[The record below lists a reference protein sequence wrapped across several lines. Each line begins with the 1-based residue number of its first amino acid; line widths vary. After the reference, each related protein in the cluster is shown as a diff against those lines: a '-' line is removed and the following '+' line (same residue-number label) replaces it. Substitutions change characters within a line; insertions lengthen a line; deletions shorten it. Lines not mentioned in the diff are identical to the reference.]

1 MLEVEDIH
9 TYYGRSHVL
18 QGVSLTVPDRAVIVV
33 LGRNGVGKTTLVHS
47 IIGFN
52 PPRSGTIRFRGESLV
67 GRSAEQ
73 IVRAGVGLVPQG
85 RRIFPSLT
93 VREQL
98 AIAERRSAGT
108 RAGGAA
114 GRPGAGAPASE
125 ATNQWTVE
133 RVLELFPALRGRLA
147 NKGNRLSGGEQ
158 QMLAIARALVT
169 NPALLLLDEP
179 TEGLS
184 PRLVDEVAEILSRLR
199 REGVSLLL
207 VEQNLS
213 TALELGDRVYI
224 MSKGRIVFEGPPDRV
239 WDDEVRQYLG
249 V

>member
-47 IIGFN
+47 IIGFT
-52 PPRSGTIRFRGESLV
+52 PPRAGTIRFRGETLV

-98 AIAERRSAGT
+98 AIAERRSART
-108 RAGGAA
+108 
-114 GRPGAGAPASE
+114 E
-125 ATNQWTVE
+125 WTVE
-133 RVLELFPALRGRLA
+133 RVLELFPALRGRLTH
-147 NKGNRLSGGEQ
+147 KGNRL
-158 QMLAIARALVT
+158 
-169 NPALLLLDEP
+169 
-179 TEGLS
+179 
-184 PRLVDEVAEILSRLR
+184 
-199 REGVSLLL
+199 
-207 VEQNLS
+207 
-213 TALELGDRVYI
+213 
-224 MSKGRIVFEGPPDRV
+224 
-239 WDDEVRQYLG
+239 
-249 V
+249 

>member
-52 PPRSGTIRFRGESLV
+52 PPRAGTIRFRGETLV

-98 AIAERRSAGT
+98 AIAERRSAGA

-125 ATNQWTVE
+125 ATKQAGGAAG
-133 RVLELFPALRGRLA
+133 RPGAGAPASEATKQAGGAAGRPGA
-147 NKGNRLSGGEQ
+147 G
-158 QMLAIARALVT
+158 A
-169 NPALLLLDEP
+169 
-179 TEGLS
+179 
-184 PRLVDEVAEILSRLR
+184 
-199 REGVSLLL
+199 
-207 VEQNLS
+207 
-213 TALELGDRVYI
+213 
-224 MSKGRIVFEGPPDRV
+224 
-239 WDDEVRQYLG
+239 
-249 V
+249 